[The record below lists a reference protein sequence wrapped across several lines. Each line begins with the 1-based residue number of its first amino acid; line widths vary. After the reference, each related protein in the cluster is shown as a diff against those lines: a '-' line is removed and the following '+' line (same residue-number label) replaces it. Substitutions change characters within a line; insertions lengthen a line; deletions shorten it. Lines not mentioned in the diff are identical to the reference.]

1 MIEINDLTKIYGRPA
16 LENNVVALRKLS
28 LRIDTGEFLG
38 VIGESGSGKS
48 TLLNL
53 IGTLDKPTAGTINMD
68 GMIITEFNEKES
80 AEFRRKNLG
89 FVFQNYFLE
98 NDFTVLTNIEIP
110 LMIAGID
117 KSARKELAMEM
128 LRKVGLA
135 ERAKSK
141 INSLSGGQMQRVS
154 IARALVNKP
163 KLILSDEPTGNLDTK
178 NGLMIINLLKEL
190 AKEGIT
196 VILVTHNL
204 AEAEY
209 CDRLVRLQDGE
220 IIEIIDKR

>member
-1 MIEINDLTKIYGRPA
+1 MIEINELTKIYGRPA

-28 LRIDTGEFLG
+28 LRIETGEFLG
-38 VIGESGSGKS
+38 IIGESGSGKS

-68 GMIITEFNEKES
+68 GSIITEFNEKES
-80 AEFRRKNLG
+80 AKFRRKNLG

-98 NDFTVLTNIEIP
+98 IDFTVLTNVEIP